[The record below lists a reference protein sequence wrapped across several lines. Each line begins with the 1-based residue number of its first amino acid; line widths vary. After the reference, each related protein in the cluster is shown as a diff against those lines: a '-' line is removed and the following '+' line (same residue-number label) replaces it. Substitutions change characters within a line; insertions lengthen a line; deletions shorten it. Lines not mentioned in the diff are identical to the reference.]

1 MTTERKETGRP
12 RRLHRWL
19 PLALFLAAL
28 SALYLSGAG
37 EYISF
42 ATLRANLDALQA
54 FIAAHRLISHLLLIL
69 VYAGLAA
76 FSFPAMSLVS
86 VAAGLLFG
94 LWLGFLGVF
103 VGAVTGAT
111 ALFLIVRT
119 ALGDALR
126 KKAGPWLARFERGF
140 RADEFHYLLA
150 LRLIPVFPFWVV
162 NIAPALLGMRP
173 RNFILAT
180 AVGIIPGT
188 FVYVWVGQ
196 GAAETIRLGGTVDP
210 AQLLLQPR
218 IFGPLVALALLSL
231 LPVVLRRWRARMG
244 IDDAGPHASARAAGR
259 ALQTDR
265 KDRREQ

>member
-1 MTTERKETGRP
+1 MRAEQEDPVRP
-12 RRLHRWL
+12 RRLRRWL

-28 SALYLSGAG
+28 LALYLSGAG

-42 ATLRANLDALQA
+42 ATLRTNLDTLQG
-54 FIAAHRLISHLLLIL
+54 FIAAHRLVSLLLL
-69 VYAGLAA
+69 VVLYAGLAA

-94 LWLGFLGVF
+94 LWTGFVGVF
-103 VGAVTGAT
+103 LGAVTGAT

-126 KKAGPWLARFERGF
+126 RRAGPWLARFERGF
-140 RADEFHYLLA
+140 RKDEFHYLLA

-162 NIAPALLGMRP
+162 NIAPALLGMRL

-180 AVGIIPGT
+180 AIGIIPGT

-196 GAAETIRLGGTVDP
+196 GAAETIRLGGAVDP
-210 AQLLLQPR
+210 AQLLLQPH
-218 IFGPLVALALLSL
+218 ILGPLIALALLSL
-231 LPVVLRRWRARMG
+231 LPVALRRWRTRVG
-244 IDDAGPHASARAAGR
+244 IDDPG
-259 ALQTDR
+259 LQ
-265 KDRREQ
+265 

>member
-1 MTTERKETGRP
+1 MVMENEVGAKRKEAGRP
-12 RRLHRWL
+12 RRLGRWL

-37 EYISF
+37 EYVSF
-42 ATLRANLDALQA
+42 AALRANLDALQA
-54 FIAAHRLISHLLLIL
+54 FIAAHRLVALFLLVVI
-69 VYAGLAA
+69 YAGLAA

-103 VGAVTGAT
+103 LGAVIGAT

-126 KKAGPWLARFERGF
+126 RKAGPWLTRFERGF

-180 AVGIIPGT
+180 AIGIIPGT
-188 FVYVWVGQ
+188 FVYVWVGE
-196 GAAETIRLGGTVDP
+196 GAAETIRLGGSVDP
-210 AQLLLQPR
+210 ARLLLEPQ
-218 IFGPLVALALLSL
+218 ILGPLIALALLSL
-231 LPVVLRRWRARMG
+231 LPVALRRWRRRVG
-244 IDDAGPHASARAAGR
+244 LDD
-259 ALQTDR
+259 TDV
-265 KDRREQ
+265 QS